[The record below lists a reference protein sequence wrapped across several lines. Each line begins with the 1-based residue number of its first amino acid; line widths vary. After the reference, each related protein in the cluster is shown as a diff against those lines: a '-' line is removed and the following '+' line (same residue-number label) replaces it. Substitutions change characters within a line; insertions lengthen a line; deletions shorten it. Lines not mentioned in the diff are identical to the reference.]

1 MGRGPL
7 ELAQRRLVPAL
18 ILRRLPVAATGG
30 LSLRPGTQQRS
41 ANFALRAALR
51 QPSGEPKRL
60 RADGARSFFMP
71 LELSKNFALFCGP
84 ARDRLAQFLG
94 LALLAA
100 GPCPAQAIDANRAD
114 ATQADASQEGQPVSE
129 TPASFTAAGEAT
141 PPAAP
146 AEVAFEPAR
155 RAVSNWLTEAMDN
168 LDLSRETKTE
178 IAGGPGLLDLPRCVK
193 LNNYWCIKRAGW
205 AGEIAADAEGH
216 VAFASAID
224 GAIAAAILLRRYY
237 IDYNRRSALAILS
250 HWAPAQCAVVT
261 AAMGRPSKP
270 RAVYIAILA
279 SVAPHGI
286 QNTLRAHWLAAHR
299 QGFFRPDKT
308 KALRRSIVP
317 NRLLV
322 MMRAPEIAV
331 GMGEAQRAPIPIT
344 KIAAL
349 DFTAPV
355 TEPPGTACASENT
368 RIQNYAARAI
378 DGIAASPND
387 DLNLF
392 LADGTAGANL
402 SRLLENMA
410 KVEIGPLA
418 THAGLIAAAIDRLTP
433 RSLAA
438 GTPSFGDS
446 HAVGTRPR
454 E

>member
-1 MGRGPL
+1 
-7 ELAQRRLVPAL
+7 
-18 ILRRLPVAATGG
+18 
-30 LSLRPGTQQRS
+30 
-41 ANFALRAALR
+41 
-51 QPSGEPKRL
+51 
-60 RADGARSFFMP
+60 MP
-71 LELSKNFALFCGP
+71 LELPKNSALFCGP

-114 ATQADASQEGQPVSE
+114 AIQADASQEGQPVSE
-129 TPASFTAAGEAT
+129 TPAPFTAADEAT

-178 IAGGPGLLDLPRCVK
+178 IARGPGLLDLPRCVK
-193 LNNYWCIKRAGW
+193 LNNYWCIKRARW

-250 HWAPAQCAVVT
+250 HWAPAQCAGVT
-261 AAMGRPSKP
+261 AAMGSPPKP
-270 RAVYIAILA
+270 RAVHIAILA

-286 QNTLRAHWLAAHR
+286 QNTLRARWLAAHR

-308 KALRRSIVP
+308 KALRRSIIP
-317 NRLLV
+317 NRPLV

-331 GMGEAQRAPIPIT
+331 GMGEPPQRAPIPLT

-355 TEPPGTACASENT
+355 IEPPGTACASENT

-378 DGIAASPND
+378 EGIAASPND

-392 LADGTAGANL
+392 QADGTAGANL

-418 THAGLIAAAIDRLTP
+418 ARAGLIAAAIDRLTP

-438 GTPSFGDS
+438 GTPSPGDS
-446 HAVGTRPR
+446 RALGTSPP
-454 E
+454 

>member
-1 MGRGPL
+1 
-7 ELAQRRLVPAL
+7 
-18 ILRRLPVAATGG
+18 
-30 LSLRPGTQQRS
+30 
-41 ANFALRAALR
+41 
-51 QPSGEPKRL
+51 
-60 RADGARSFFMP
+60 MP
-71 LELSKNFALFCGP
+71 LELPKNSALFSGP

-114 ATQADASQEGQPVSE
+114 AIQADASQEGQPVSE
-129 TPASFTAAGEAT
+129 TSAPFTAADEAT
-141 PPAAP
+141 PPPAP

-168 LDLSRETKTE
+168 LDLSRDTKME
-178 IAGGPGLLDLPRCVK
+178 IAGGPGSLDLPRCVK
-193 LNNYWCIKRAGW
+193 LNNYWCIKRARW

-224 GAIAAAILLRRYY
+224 GAIAAAMLLRRYY

-250 HWAPAQCAVVT
+250 HWAPAQCAGVT

-270 RAVYIAILA
+270 RAVHIAILA
-279 SVAPHGI
+279 SVASSVAPYGI

-308 KALRRSIVP
+308 KALRRSIIP
-317 NRLLV
+317 NRPLV

-331 GMGEAQRAPIPIT
+331 GMGEPQRTPIPLA

-378 DGIAASPND
+378 EGIAASPND

-392 LADGTAGANL
+392 QADGTAGANL

-418 THAGLIAAAIDRLTP
+418 TRTGLIAAAIDRLTP
-433 RSLAA
+433 RSLVA
-438 GTPSFGDS
+438 GTTRPGDS
-446 HAVGTRPR
+446 RALGTSPPQ
-454 E
+454 

>member
-1 MGRGPL
+1 MGTS
-7 ELAQRRLVPAL
+7 PANA
-18 ILRRLPVAATGG
+18 IN
-30 LSLRPGTQQRS
+30 
-41 ANFALRAALR
+41 ANHT
-51 QPSGEPKRL
+51 
-60 RADGARSFFMP
+60 
-71 LELSKNFALFCGP
+71 
-84 ARDRLAQFLG
+84 
-94 LALLAA
+94 
-100 GPCPAQAIDANRAD
+100 D
-114 ATQADASQEGQPVSE
+114 ATQQNMPVPGFSASLAASSE
-129 TPASFTAAGEAT
+129 ATLPAS
-141 PPAAP
+141 PV
-146 AEVAFEPAR
+146 EVTFEPAS
-155 RAVSNWLTEAMDN
+155 RAVSNWLTEAIDN
-168 LDLSRETKTE
+168 LDLSRDTKVE
-178 IAGGPGLLDLPRCVK
+178 IAGGTRLLDLPRCVK
-193 LNNYWCIKRAGW
+193 LNNYWCIKRARW

-224 GAIAAAILLRRYY
+224 GAIAAAILLRRYW
-237 IDYNRRSALAILS
+237 IDYNRRSALAILT
-250 HWAPAQCAVVT
+250 HWAPAQCAGVT

-270 RAVYIAILA
+270 RAARIAILA

-317 NRLLV
+317 TRRLV

-331 GMGEAQRAPIPIT
+331 GMGEAQRAPIPLT

-378 DGIAASPND
+378 EGIAASPND

-418 THAGLIAAAIDRLTP
+418 TRAGLIAAAIDRLTP

-438 GTPSFGDS
+438 GTPSPGES
-446 HAVGTRPR
+446 HAVGTHPR

>member
-1 MGRGPL
+1 ML
-7 ELAQRRLVPAL
+7 E
-18 ILRRLPVAATGG
+18 
-30 LSLRPGTQQRS
+30 GTS
-41 ANFALRAALR
+41 
-51 QPSGEPKRL
+51 SGINGFDR
-60 RADGARSFFMP
+60 MI
-71 LELSKNFALFCGP
+71 LSKTP
-84 ARDRLAQFLG
+84 ATFWDHARGMVARIFG
-94 LALLAA
+94 LVLLAM
-100 GPCPAQAIDANRAD
+100 GTSPANAIDTNQTD
-114 ATQADASQEGQPVSE
+114 ATQQNMPVPGFSASLAASSE
-129 TPASFTAAGEAT
+129 ATLPAS
-141 PPAAP
+141 PV
-146 AEVAFEPAR
+146 EVTFEPAS
-155 RAVSNWLTEAMDN
+155 RAVSNWLTEAIDN
-168 LDLSRETKTE
+168 LDLSRDTKVE
-178 IAGGPGLLDLPRCVK
+178 IAGGTRLLDLPRCVK
-193 LNNYWCIKRAGW
+193 LNNYWCIKRARW

-237 IDYNRRSALAILS
+237 IDYNRRSALAILT
-250 HWAPAQCAVVT
+250 HWAPAQCAGVT

-270 RAVYIAILA
+270 RAARIAILA

-317 NRLLV
+317 TRLLV

-331 GMGEAQRAPIPIT
+331 GMGEAQRAPIPLT

-378 DGIAASPND
+378 EGIAASPND

-418 THAGLIAAAIDRLTP
+418 TRAGLIAAAIDRLTP

-438 GTPSFGDS
+438 GTPSPGES
-446 HAVGTRPR
+446 HAVGTHPR

>member
-1 MGRGPL
+1 ML
-7 ELAQRRLVPAL
+7 E
-18 ILRRLPVAATGG
+18 
-30 LSLRPGTQQRS
+30 GTS
-41 ANFALRAALR
+41 
-51 QPSGEPKRL
+51 SGINGFDR
-60 RADGARSFFMP
+60 MI
-71 LELSKNFALFCGP
+71 LSKGP
-84 ARDRLAQFLG
+84 ATFWDHARGMVARIFG
-94 LALLAA
+94 LVLLEM
-100 GPCPAQAIDANRAD
+100 GTSPANAIDANQTD
-114 ATQADASQEGQPVSE
+114 ATQQNMPVPGFSASLA
-129 TPASFTAAGEAT
+129 ASSEAT
-141 PPAAP
+141 LPAAP
-146 AEVAFEPAR
+146 AEVTFEPAK

-178 IAGGPGLLDLPRCVK
+178 IADGTSLFDLPRCLK
-193 LNNYWCIKRAGW
+193 LNNYWCIKRAHW

-224 GAIAAAILLRRYY
+224 GAIAAAMLLRRYY

-250 HWAPAQCAVVT
+250 HWAPAQCAGVT
-261 AAMGRPSKP
+261 AAMGRPSRP
-270 RAVYIAILA
+270 RAVHIAILA

-308 KALRRSIVP
+308 KALRRSIIP
-317 NRLLV
+317 NRPLV

-331 GMGEAQRAPIPIT
+331 GMGEPQRAPIPLT

-355 TEPPGTACASENT
+355 TVPPGTACASENT

-378 DGIAASPND
+378 EGIAASPND

-402 SRLLENMA
+402 SHLLENMA

-418 THAGLIAAAIDRLTP
+418 TRAGLIAAAIDRLTP

-438 GTPSFGDS
+438 GTPSPGDS

>member
-1 MGRGPL
+1 
-7 ELAQRRLVPAL
+7 
-18 ILRRLPVAATGG
+18 
-30 LSLRPGTQQRS
+30 
-41 ANFALRAALR
+41 
-51 QPSGEPKRL
+51 
-60 RADGARSFFMP
+60 MP
-71 LELSKNFALFCGP
+71 LELSKNSALFCGP

-114 ATQADASQEGQPVSE
+114 AIQADASQEGQPVSE
-129 TPASFTAAGEAT
+129 TSASFTAAGEAT
-141 PPAAP
+141 PPAPP
-146 AEVAFEPAR
+146 AEVTFEPAR

-168 LDLSRETKTE
+168 LDLSRDTKME
-178 IAGGPGLLDLPRCVK
+178 IARGPGLLDLPRCVK
-193 LNNYWCIKRAGW
+193 LNNYWCIKRARW

-224 GAIAAAILLRRYY
+224 GALAAAMLLRRYY

-250 HWAPAQCAVVT
+250 HWAPAQCAGVT

-270 RAVYIAILA
+270 RAVHIAILA

-286 QNTLRAHWLAAHR
+286 QSTLRAHWLAVHR

-317 NRLLV
+317 NRPLV

-331 GMGEAQRAPIPIT
+331 GMGEPQRAPIPLA

-378 DGIAASPND
+378 EGIAASPND

-418 THAGLIAAAIDRLTP
+418 TRAGLIAAAIDRLTP

-438 GTPSFGDS
+438 GTPSPGDS
-446 HAVGTRPR
+446 RAVGTHPR